1 MAYLA
6 LYREWR
12 PKTFAET
19 VGQEH
24 VSRTLQNALRT
35 GRIAHAYLFCGPRG
49 TGKTTTAKLLAKALN
64 CRTGHGRP
72 VPEPCNECENCQRI
86 NQGNS
91 MDVLEIDAAS
101 NRGIDEIREL
111 REKVK
116 FAPTEGYYKVY
127 IIDEV
132 HMLTNEAFNALL
144 KTLEE
149 PPGQVVFI
157 LATTEPHKIPLTILS
172 RCQRFDFKRIPLE
185 DIMARLREV
194 AAGEGIK
201 VTEEALLLIARAA
214 EGGMRD
220 ALSLLDQ
227 ARAMAGEQVEGDHIR
242 AILGAVSGEKI
253 ARLLDQL
260 IRRDLAGALQLVGEL
275 VEQGKDLRQFVR
287 DLLEYLRDLLVIRVA
302 RDVDQVLRTSPQY
315 WERLKAQAEALSPA
329 RVQQMINILT
339 ETEQGMRWS
348 QQPRLLLELAL
359 IKGLSQEGSEV
370 ENNLQQQVAQLQ
382 AELERLKAAGPVTAG
397 PAPRTTP
404 VARPVTR
411 GKKVELAASDPVLM
425 KQVQEEWPR
434 VLELL
439 RKRMQVRAFV
449 VEGEPLHCDGQTLS
463 LVFPDEKSFH
473 RDRLLQGTNL
483 EILEAAVQKV
493 LGRPLR
499 VQALLTSEI
508 AGSSNA
514 AVEEENKPDLAPEEL
529 VKTVQETFGA
539 AVPVEIKD

>member
-12 PKTFAET
+12 PRTFAET

-64 CRTGHGRP
+64 CRTGQGRP
-72 VPEPCNECENCQRI
+72 VPEPCNVCDNCQRI
-86 NQGNS
+86 NQGQS

-101 NRGIDEIREL
+101 NRGIDEIRDL

-185 DIMARLREV
+185 AIMARLREV
-194 AAGEGIK
+194 AAGAGIR

-220 ALSLLDQ
+220 ALSMLDQ
-227 ARAMAGEQVEGDHIR
+227 ARAMADGQVEGEHIR
-242 AILGAVSGEKI
+242 TMLGAVGGERI
-253 ARLLDQL
+253 ALLLDYL
-260 IRRDLAGALQLVGEL
+260 LRRDLAGVLQLVAEL
-275 VEQGKDLRQFVR
+275 VEEGKDLRQFVR
-287 DLLEYLRDLLVIRVA
+287 DLQEYLRDVLVVRVA
-302 RDVDQVLRTSPQY
+302 RDADRVLRTSPQY
-315 WERLKAQAEALSPA
+315 WERLKAQAEALTPRQA
-329 RVQQMINILT
+329 QLWLNLLA
-339 ETEQGMRWS
+339 EAEDGMRWS

-359 IKGLSQEGSEV
+359 IKSLTQESETQGA
-370 ENNLQQQVAQLQ
+370 ELQQQLARLQ
-382 AELERLKAAGPVTAG
+382 AELEQLRTAG
-397 PAPRTTP
+397 PPVNTVVSGRTP
-404 VARPVTR
+404 AAARPVAR
-411 GKKVELAASDPVLM
+411 GKKVELPPTDPLVLN
-425 KQVQEEWPR
+425 QVLESWPQ

-449 VEGEPLHCDGQTLS
+449 VEGEPRHCDGKTLT

-473 RDRLLQGTNL
+473 RDRLLQGNNL
-483 EILEAAVQKV
+483 DVLEAAIEKV
-493 LGRPLR
+493 LGQHLR
-499 VQALLTSEI
+499 VQALLQSEI
-508 AGSSNA
+508 VGAEPA
-514 AVEEENKPDLAPEEL
+514 ADDSGPKPAPVDLL
-529 VKTVQETFGA
+529 QTLRETFGE
-539 AVPVEIKD
+539 VPVEIKD

>member
-12 PKTFAET
+12 PRTFAET

-24 VSRTLQNALRT
+24 VSRTLQNALRS

-64 CRTGHGRP
+64 CRGGQGRP
-72 VPEPCNECENCQRI
+72 VPEPCNECDNCQRI
-86 NQGNS
+86 NQGQS

-101 NRGIDEIREL
+101 NRGIDEIRDL

-185 DIMARLREV
+185 NIIARLREV
-194 AAGEGIK
+194 AAGAGIK

-227 ARAMAGEQVEGDHIR
+227 ARAMAEDQVEGEHIR
-242 AILGAVSGEKI
+242 AMLGAVSGERI
-253 ARLLDQL
+253 GLLLDHL
-260 IRRDLAGALQLVGEL
+260 LKRDVAGALNLVAEL
-275 VEQGKDLRQFVR
+275 VEEGKDLRQFTR
-287 DLLEYLRDLLVIRVA
+287 DVQEYLRDLLVVRLA
-302 RDVDQVLRTSPQY
+302 RDADRVLRTSPQY
-315 WERLKAQAEALSPA
+315 WERLRAQAEVIAP
-329 RVQQMINILT
+329 QQAQSWLT
-339 ETEQGMRWS
+339 TLAEAEDGMRWS

-359 IKGLSQEGSEV
+359 IKSLTPTAGGQE
-370 ENNLQQQVAQLQ
+370 LQQQVERLQ
-382 AELERLKAAGPVTAG
+382 AELEQLKAVGPVMATSSVR
-397 PAPRTTP
+397 PAPT
-404 VARPVTR
+404 ASRPLPNR
-411 GKKVELAASDPVLM
+411 GKKVELPPTDALALR
-425 KQVQEEWPR
+425 QVQEGWPQ

-449 VEGEPLHCDGQTLS
+449 VEGEPRHCDGKTLT

-483 EILEAAVQKV
+483 EVLEAAVQKV
-493 LGRPLR
+493 LGQPLR
-499 VQALLTSEI
+499 VQALLQSEI
-508 AGSSNA
+508 AGVVKEDKEPGYTPEDLLQ
-514 AVEEENKPDLAPEEL
+514 AVR
-529 VKTVQETFGA
+529 ETFGE
-539 AVPVEIKD
+539 VPVEIKD